1 MYRRDI
7 LLDLLRT
14 RAHAIHQV
22 LFSIE
27 INVRSLQQKYKYVRG
42 NKKRI
47 TYVYFIDLKFY
58 YHF

>member
-27 INVRSLQQKYKYVRG
+27 INVRSLQQKYKYVR
-42 NKKRI
+42 
-47 TYVYFIDLKFY
+47 
-58 YHF
+58 